1 MKEPKIGETYYAVP
15 YDHRFCKAKY
25 ITVESI
31 GRKYFTAGEL
41 KFHKNT
47 LEHFNGEYSADYKLY
62 DSKEQYELKVK
73 ADTCWRLIRDR
84 LYKEMTDKEII
95 ELYEKLKDR

>member
-15 YDHRFCKAKY
+15 CDHRFGNAKY

-31 GRKYFTAGEL
+31 GRKYFTANNM
-41 KFHKNT
+41 KFYKNSFQ
-47 LEHFNGEYSADYKLY
+47 HFNGVYSADYKLY

-73 ADTCWRLIRDR
+73 ANKCWGLIRDR
-84 LYKEMTDKEII
+84 LYRGMTDEEII
-95 ELYEKLKDR
+95 ELYDKLKDR